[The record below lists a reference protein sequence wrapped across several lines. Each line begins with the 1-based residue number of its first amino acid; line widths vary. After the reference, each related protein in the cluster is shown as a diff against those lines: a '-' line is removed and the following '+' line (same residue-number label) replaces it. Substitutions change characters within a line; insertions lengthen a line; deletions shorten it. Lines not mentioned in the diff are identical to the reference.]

1 MSEDVFEELA
11 EEAPPVHENVDG
23 SDLPEEQDVEQP
35 EQRPSPIDSGGRVQQ
50 TPATRL
56 LTIAAKELGT
66 LESPR
71 GSNKIKYWSVKPGW
85 NGQPWCAAFVRWCLL
100 QADLTNYPPIANPY
114 YVPYVESW
122 GRNNN
127 KFIRSGPN
135 PGDLVIFGKS
145 DIAAH
150 IGFVER
156 RLDDGWVQTIEGNTS
171 SGTSGSQNNG
181 DGVFRRKRGPSWI
194 RGYVRVEFPAVPDPR
209 GGGTVTTTISEPAT
223 IKTGTTSLLTVD
235 GKMGPQTRRAFQQ
248 LVGLSGKAVTGTL
261 DKASWRAAQKWAG
274 LSGADLDGV
283 CGPGTSDAIAR
294 KTGHTEL
301 LGTVFR
307 WKDSSVATG
316 HAREIQAA
324 FNRALHEGLKP
335 S

>member
-1 MSEDVFEELA
+1 MSEHIPEELA
-11 EEAPPVHENVDG
+11 EEHPPVHENVDG
-23 SDLPEEQDVEQP
+23 ADLPEEQGVEQP
-35 EQRPSPIDSGGRVQQ
+35 EQRPGPIDRGRTKQ
-50 TPATRL
+50 TPATKL
-56 LTIAAKELGT
+56 LAIAAKEIGT

-71 GSNKIKYWSVKPGW
+71 GSNKIKYWSVKPDW
-85 NGQPWCAAFVRWCLL
+85 NGSPWCAAFVRWCLI
-100 QADLTNYPPIANPY
+100 QAGVPSYPPITNPY
-114 YVPYVESW
+114 YVPYVETW
-122 GRNNN
+122 GRNN
-127 KFIRSGPN
+127 KRFIGSEPN

-181 DGVFRRKRGPSWI
+181 DGVYRRKRGPSWI
-194 RGYVRVEFPAVPDPR
+194 RGYVRVEFPALPDPR
-209 GGGTVTTTISEPAT
+209 GGGGAT
-223 IKTGTTSLLTVD
+223 SSLLAVD
-235 GKMGPQTRRAFQQ
+235 GKMGPQTRRALQQ

-261 DKASWRAAQKWAG
+261 DKASWRAVQKWAG
-274 LSGADLDGV
+274 LSGADLDGNV
-283 CGPGTSDAIAR
+283 GPATSDAIAR

-307 WKDSSVATG
+307 WKDSSVATA
-316 HAREIQAA
+316 HAREVQAA
-324 FNRALHEGLKP
+324 FNRAVHGGFKP